1 MNKFLIGAVAVLS
14 VGTLV
19 SSPALAEQ
27 RKHVSV
33 AGSSTVL
40 PYANIVAEEFK
51 KAFPK
56 HKTVIASGGSSKGIK
71 LFCQGLGEA
80 TIDVA
85 NASRKM
91 KEKEVKKCADKKG
104 RIISSII
111 HQSLEK
117 FVQASI

>member
-1 MNKFLIGAVAVLS
+1 MKNDQILLREFPMNKFLIGAVAVLS

-51 KAFPK
+51 KAF
-56 HKTVIASGGSSKGIK
+56 
-71 LFCQGLGEA
+71 
-80 TIDVA
+80 
-85 NASRKM
+85 
-91 KEKEVKKCADKKG
+91 
-104 RIISSII
+104 
-111 HQSLEK
+111 
-117 FVQASI
+117 